1 MSSTQPFHPSGTPV
15 LEQPP
20 GTPYEDK
27 KPGGGVPL
35 HAKPATT
42 NSNESSEE
50 DKSSA
55 SISEEESQLLSAS
68 NSFAANAGPQPPI
81 PQSVPPMN
89 YRYGGGVAFPSTG
102 AQKQPTGTQP
112 VSRYRDS
119 FSSNT
124 SSAFTSSAA
133 FQSGDA
139 RVAGEDD
146 SIHMCRLISHRIATC
161 TTWISRSPGIPADR
175 SNRHREMLNEI
186 GQLVNSTV
194 HKLRMERDQA
204 VSDYRKHYDTYTR
217 AIRDKTA
224 ATNNIEQLQRELGQ
238 ALSKED
244 SLTKELKDLKAR
256 ADKLETENGEYKTK
270 LKTVHDHYSMMIDKW
285 SALEEK
291 QGKVLQGYQEQVK
304 DLQSRNNQLVQA
316 GKVKSEQGSALVK
329 SSPRST
335 SEGEHK
341 SSLDKNTYAEL
352 QKMLI
357 KKHGPQTDDDDATGP
372 SSFKPNPTA
381 PSWDPH
387 GQATESHGY
396 LKVPSATSA
405 TARKGSPV
413 GGPSNWPA
421 LINPDGSRHESNND
435 ASQKQLVRP
444 PSGEKQVPG
453 ATFPRHKDEWS
464 MADIQNGLD
473 HIFGLTKGYIVRCH
487 SKPGEQP
494 KVADLMLEK
503 REATTWN
510 YLLSLVY
517 SNRSQAKNH
526 MLYLLGVPSYRP
538 YIIMRVALDYL
549 FKKVISP
556 DIFLG
561 IDRNLDSHLIALQ
574 EKITTFHRSGGRAN
588 PRDRQRVIDEHARI
602 VTHAL
607 KDSRIELFKKESIE
621 RHAHMMAI
629 IMQPLR
635 SISVTDKDAIK
646 PLRVMVSAT
655 WEVSA
660 KVWVSGMTLHY
671 TFPECAC
678 KFAEGTMEPVN
689 GPALGLTPAEL
700 QMSQT
705 RVSFVVSPVLSV
717 RDERNENELEYH
729 GIKKAQVLV
738 MK

>member
-1 MSSTQPFHPSGTPV
+1 MPTNSSSS
-15 LEQPP
+15 
-20 GTPYEDK
+20 K

-35 HAKPATT
+35 HVKPAAV
-42 NSNESSEE
+42 SNESSEE
-50 DKSSA
+50 SAKSPA

-68 NSFAANAGPQPPI
+68 NSFAANTGPQPPI
-81 PQSVPPMN
+81 PQSVPPTN

-102 AQKQPTGTQP
+102 AQKQPTGTQ
-112 VSRYRDS
+112 SMGRYRDS

-124 SSAFTSSAA
+124 SSAFTSNAA
-133 FQSGDA
+133 FQSSDA
-139 RVAGEDD
+139 RVTGEDQD
-146 SIHMCRLISHRIATC
+146 SVHMCRLISHRITAC
-161 TTWISRSPGIPADR
+161 ATWISRSPGIPADQ

-194 HKLRMERDQA
+194 HKLRTERDQA
-204 VSDYRKHYDTYTR
+204 ASEYRKQYDTYTR

-224 ATNNIEQLQRELGQ
+224 ATNSIEQLQRELGQ

-256 ADKLETENGEYKTK
+256 ADKLEAENGEHKAK

-285 SALEEK
+285 SALEDK
-291 QGKVLQGYQEQVK
+291 QGKVLQGYQDQVK
-304 DLQSRNNQLVQA
+304 DLQSRNNQLVQ
-316 GKVKSEQGSALVK
+316 GG
-329 SSPRST
+329 
-335 SEGEHK
+335 HK
-341 SSLDKNTYAEL
+341 GSLDENTYAEL

-357 KKHGPQTDDDDATGP
+357 KKHGTQMDDDDTRGP
-372 SSFKPNPTA
+372 SDFKPNPTA

-387 GQATESHGY
+387 GQATRSHGY
-396 LKVPSATSA
+396 LDVPSATSA
-405 TARKGSPV
+405 TSRKESPV

-421 LINPDGSRHESNND
+421 LINLDGSKRESNND
-435 ASQKQLVRP
+435 ASQKQLTHSSSDGKHI
-444 PSGEKQVPG
+444 PS

-473 HIFGLTKGYIVRCH
+473 HIFGLTKGYIVKCH

-494 KVADLMLEK
+494 KVVDLMLEK
-503 REATTWN
+503 RETTTWN

-538 YIIMRVALDYL
+538 YIIMRIALDYL

-574 EKITTFHRSGGRAN
+574 EKITTFHHSGGRAN

-660 KVWVSGMTLHY
+660 KVWMSGMTLHY

-689 GPALGLTPAEL
+689 GSALGLTPAEL